1 MCLSQKGIYQL
12 IKIWEEAFQFFK
24 FILLIS
30 MKMEMISIA
39 CCIVVGQQRCNISN
53 VSFCGQLEQVITGI
67 LITKLLTCQAS
78 CRGQFRIS
86 KMKAFLFF
94 TIASSW
100 TAQHLLVETHDKKY
114 KSDSDALNS
123 LEDSNPASSPTE
135 DSTPSPSQPE
145 DSNPTGSDY
154 GMSIA
159 ETLGVQN
166 SGKKWLT
173 KFVNAPRIGRGSFD
187 VACLGRNK
195 NNHGAPCTT

>member
-1 MCLSQKGIYQL
+1 
-12 IKIWEEAFQFFK
+12 
-24 FILLIS
+24 
-30 MKMEMISIA
+30 MKMEMISIV

-53 VSFCGQLEQVITGI
+53 VSFSGQLEQVITGI

-154 GMSIA
+154 SMSIA

-195 NNHGAPCTT
+195 NQHGAPCTT

>member
-1 MCLSQKGIYQL
+1 
-12 IKIWEEAFQFFK
+12 
-24 FILLIS
+24 
-30 MKMEMISIA
+30 MISIA

-53 VSFCGQLEQVITGI
+53 VSFCGQLEQVITEI

-123 LEDSNPASSPTE
+123 LEDSNPASLPTEDSNPAFPPTE
-135 DSTPSPSQPE
+135 DSTPSSSQP
-145 DSNPTGSDY
+145 NPTGSDY
-154 GMSIA
+154 SMSIA

-166 SGKKWLT
+166 SGKKWLK
-173 KFVNAPRIGRGSFD
+173 KFVNAPRMGRGSFD

-195 NNHGAPCTT
+195 NQHGAPCTT